1 MRIESLLPGRDKV
14 GRSPVWSAAS
24 SYADVRSQPTLPR
37 SLEQGFEAPDLGIVP
52 YCLSCYHLPKEGE
65 ESLV

>member
-14 GRSPVWSAAS
+14 RRSPVRLTAS

-37 SLEQGFEAPDLGIVP
+37 SLEQGFEAPDFGLVP
-52 YCLSCYHLPKEGE
+52 FRLRSFHLPKEGE
-65 ESLV
+65 EPLV

>member
-37 SLEQGFEAPDLGIVP
+37 SLEQGFEAPDFGLVSFGL
-52 YCLSCYHLPKEGE
+52 CCFHLPKEGE